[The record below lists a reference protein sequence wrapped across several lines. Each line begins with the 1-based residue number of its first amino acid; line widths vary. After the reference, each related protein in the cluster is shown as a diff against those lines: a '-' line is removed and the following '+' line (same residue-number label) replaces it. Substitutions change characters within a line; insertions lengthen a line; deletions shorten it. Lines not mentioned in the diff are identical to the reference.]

1 MWHNK
6 AKCNKTRQVCK
17 SENKQ
22 TIYAW
27 NNIDNFT
34 NKIFMESSQEKRVDI
49 MQFHLYKVQKQAKL
63 NCITW
68 GFKRKQQSNKGKQR
82 NCYNKSQESG
92 YLWEKRAGKDGKAGV
107 EMLLGWAANSLSLHL
122 FAGYMAVSLTTSY

>member
-27 NNIDNFT
+27 NNIDTFT

-63 NCITW
+63 IN
-68 GFKRKQQSNKGKQR
+68 
-82 NCYNKSQESG
+82 
-92 YLWEKRAGKDGKAGV
+92 GV
-107 EMLLGWAANSLSLHL
+107 GSKNTFTFERELATCDFFFAYLHL
-122 FAGYMAVSLTTSY
+122 VPLSFSRIAG